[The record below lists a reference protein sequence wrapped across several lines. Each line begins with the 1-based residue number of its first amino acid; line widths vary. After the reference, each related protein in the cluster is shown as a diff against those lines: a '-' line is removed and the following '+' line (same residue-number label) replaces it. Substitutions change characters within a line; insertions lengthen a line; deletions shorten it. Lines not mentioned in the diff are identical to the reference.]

1 MNANLVPPRKED
13 QHMGG
18 GPYKEDL
25 DEEHQEVIK
34 GSVERGFN
42 ESKSWE
48 ETAGENQRIP

>member
-1 MNANLVPPRKED
+1 
-13 QHMGG
+13 MGG

-34 GSVERGFN
+34 GSVERGFK